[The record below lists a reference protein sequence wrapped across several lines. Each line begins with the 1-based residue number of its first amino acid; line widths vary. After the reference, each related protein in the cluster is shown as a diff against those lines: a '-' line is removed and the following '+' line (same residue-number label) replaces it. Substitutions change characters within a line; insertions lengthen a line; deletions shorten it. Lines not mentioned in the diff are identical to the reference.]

1 MAANEELNE
10 ALRRAVEAETPA
22 VLDAVL
28 ARADEPGR
36 EKAALPKRERRGQ
49 AAALGAGAAGVSA
62 AAAVLALLL
71 SPGRLPGGPEASLP
85 GEPGGTFEATGFVM
99 KAYSP
104 AGSASSASQ
113 AQVLS
118 PNEAVNLPAV
128 DCGLASMIGKTALDG
143 DLSLYKIH
151 LPFEVVCEGEAICAV
166 SYRTNTGWFERR
178 LSVSHPADLEAF
190 AQVVDVVNRTPSG
203 AWGYAPLGD
212 AIRFAYENQLMAHKQ
227 LSLQL
232 SLTARRD
239 ASEEGG
245 LPPSPERGGNPGGAD
260 LCRRFRRQHP
270 AGLQRV
276 RSRGGGPVRHPHHP
290 RGPLS
295 LFSVRTFV
303 QISKNCTI

>member
-1 MAANEELNE
+1 M
-10 ALRRAVEAETPA
+10 
-22 VLDAVL
+22 
-28 ARADEPGR
+28 
-36 EKAALPKRERRGQ
+36 
-49 AAALGAGAAGVSA
+49 SA

-239 ASEEGG
+239 ASEEEVEEAFHRLLNGVEIQVE
-245 LPPSPERGGNPGGAD
+245 LTYAD
-260 LCRRFRRQHP
+260 GSVGSTRL
-270 AGLQRV
+270 A
-276 RSRGGGPVRHPHHP
+276 
-290 RGPLS
+290 
-295 LFSVRTFV
+295 FSVSDPVGEGLSATLITRAAP
-303 QISKNCTI
+303 

>member
-1 MAANEELNE
+1 M
-10 ALRRAVEAETPA
+10 
-22 VLDAVL
+22 
-28 ARADEPGR
+28 
-36 EKAALPKRERRGQ
+36 

-239 ASEEGG
+239 ASEEEVEEAFHRLLNGVEIQVE
-245 LPPSPERGGNPGGAD
+245 LTYAD
-260 LCRRFRRQHP
+260 GSVGSTRL
-270 AGLQRV
+270 A
-276 RSRGGGPVRHPHHP
+276 
-290 RGPLS
+290 
-295 LFSVRTFV
+295 FSVSDPVGEGLSATLITRAAP
-303 QISKNCTI
+303 

>member
-36 EKAALPKRERRGQ
+36 EKAALPKRECRSL

-151 LPFEVVCEGEAICAV
+151 LPVEVVCEGEAICAV

-239 ASEEGG
+239 ASEE
-245 LPPSPERGGNPGGAD
+245 EVEEA
-260 LCRRFRRQHP
+260 FRRLLNGVEIQVELTY
-270 AGLQRV
+270 ADGSVGSTRLA
-276 RSRGGGPVRHPHHP
+276 
-290 RGPLS
+290 
-295 LFSVRTFV
+295 FSVSDPVGEGLSATLITRAAP
-303 QISKNCTI
+303 

>member
-1 MAANEELNE
+1 MEETQGDRQLFDGWMAA
-10 ALRRAVEAETPA
+10 
-22 VLDAVL
+22 
-28 ARADEPGR
+28 
-36 EKAALPKRERRGQ
+36 
-49 AAALGAGAAGVSA
+49 VSA
-62 AAAVLALLL
+62 GDRAAFACLYDRLKAPVYGLALLL

-239 ASEEGG
+239 ASEEEVEEAFHRLLNGVEIQVE
-245 LPPSPERGGNPGGAD
+245 LTYAD
-260 LCRRFRRQHP
+260 GSVGSTRL
-270 AGLQRV
+270 A
-276 RSRGGGPVRHPHHP
+276 
-290 RGPLS
+290 
-295 LFSVRTFV
+295 FSVSDPVGEGLSATLITRAAP
-303 QISKNCTI
+303 

>member
-36 EKAALPKRERRGQ
+36 EKAALPKRERRSL

-71 SPGRLPGGPEASLP
+71 SPGRLPAAREASLP

-118 PNEAVNLPAV
+118 P
-128 DCGLASMIGKTALDG
+128 T
-143 DLSLYKIH
+143 
-151 LPFEVVCEGEAICAV
+151 
-166 SYRTNTGWFERR
+166 RR
-178 LSVSHPADLEAF
+178 S
-190 AQVVDVVNRTPSG
+190 TC
-203 AWGYAPLGD
+203 
-212 AIRFAYENQLMAHKQ
+212 
-227 LSLQL
+227 
-232 SLTARRD
+232 
-239 ASEEGG
+239 
-245 LPPSPERGGNPGGAD
+245 PPSTAAW
-260 LCRRFRRQHP
+260 P
-270 AGLQRV
+270 A
-276 RSRGGGPVRHPHHP
+276 
-290 RGPLS
+290 
-295 LFSVRTFV
+295 
-303 QISKNCTI
+303 